1 MCVVSVAWNA
11 HPRWRLVVAG
21 NRDEYHA
28 RDAAPLAAWGDAPAI
43 IAGRD
48 ISSQGTWMGVS
59 RNGRFGVVTN
69 VRDPE
74 GPDPQKASRGA
85 LVTDWLTSGDV
96 PVTLATFNPFNLLI
110 GDQDGLQY
118 LSNRPL
124 DLKISLGDGIH
135 GLSNAVKGEKWPRKE
150 RLNHAL
156 QIWLDGAADD
166 PAVLFGDLADAHDL
180 PDNAHPIFI
189 RNTVYGTRCSTILV
203 VDQDGAGHILERRFD
218 STGAC
223 TGESAIAFHWHG

>member
-1 MCVVSVAWNA
+1 
-11 HPRWRLVVAG
+11 
-21 NRDEYHA
+21 
-28 RDAAPLAAWGDAPAI
+28 
-43 IAGRD
+43 
-48 ISSQGTWMGVS
+48 MGVS

-85 LVTDWLTSGDV
+85 LVTDWLTNGDV
-96 PVTLATFNPFNLLI
+96 PETMAAFNPFNLLI

-135 GLSNAVKGEKWPRKE
+135 GLSNAVKGELWPRKE

-156 QIWLDGAADD
+156 QSWLTGAADD
-166 PAVLFGDLADAHDL
+166 PAALFGDLADAYDL

-189 RNTVYGTRCSTILV
+189 RNTVYGTRCSTILA
-203 VDQDGAGHILERRFD
+203 VDQDGAGHILERRLD
-218 STGAC
+218 RTGTC
-223 TGESAIAFHWHG
+223 TGESNIAFHWHG